1 MRIAII
7 GYSGAGKSTLA
18 RSLGRRYCCPVLHM
32 DALHFRRDWQE
43 REDGKARFIL
53 SAYLRNP
60 DWVIEGNYRSLD
72 LDRRL
77 EEADHILIL
86 RLPRLCCLRQAY
98 GRYRQN
104 RGRVREG
111 MAPGCVE
118 KFDFSFLWWLLWR
131 GRSGARRR
139 LYKKIGAQYGEKV
152 TLCRSRREVTR
163 LLEAGLPG
171 AAP

>member
-60 DWVIEGNYRSLD
+60 DWVIEGNYRSLA

-131 GRSGARRR
+131 GRAGAPPPRDQKKRAQKGGKVTHGPTRPAGTPRQEARRPR
-139 LYKKIGAQYGEKV
+139 
-152 TLCRSRREVTR
+152 
-163 LLEAGLPG
+163 P
-171 AAP
+171 P